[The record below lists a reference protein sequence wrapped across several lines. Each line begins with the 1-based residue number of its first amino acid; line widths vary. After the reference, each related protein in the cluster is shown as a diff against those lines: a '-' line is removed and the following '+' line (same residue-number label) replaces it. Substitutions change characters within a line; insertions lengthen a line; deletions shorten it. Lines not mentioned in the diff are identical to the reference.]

1 MVQAGGH
8 LPCHRIALQTPR
20 SGANYSAMGFSLPTG
35 RCIDGFQDWESA
47 ALPLFQHSGSHGGF
61 QGLLFLAGQLAEVG
75 NVSFCQGTLN
85 DWVMLLIACSHPS
98 YCARWIATCR
108 FWGHASEGIPPLG

>member
-1 MVQAGGH
+1 MCKLCRVVAFDVEG
-8 LPCHRIALQTPR
+8 
-20 SGANYSAMGFSLPTG
+20 G

-85 DWVMLLIACSHPS
+85 DWVMLLILITRRVLSFRVSAGDGFRV
-98 YCARWIATCR
+98 A
-108 FWGHASEGIPPLG
+108 G

>member
-1 MVQAGGH
+1 
-8 LPCHRIALQTPR
+8 
-20 SGANYSAMGFSLPTG
+20 
-35 RCIDGFQDWESA
+35 
-47 ALPLFQHSGSHGGF
+47 
-61 QGLLFLAGQLAEVG
+61 LAEVG

-85 DWVMLLIACSHPS
+85 DWVMLLIACRHPS